1 MLRRCTLRV
10 RLCLLALLLCGSV
23 WRPAIASMAFIDGQI
38 AAHPG
43 ETGVV
48 VLDTGEAALRARAWL
63 ADHAQRSIEVQYFI
77 WSSDNIG
84 ILATEALLRAAEHG
98 VKVRVIVDD
107 ILINAPDKTLLA
119 LARHPNV
126 DIRIYNPRHQVG
138 TPFYKRAL
146 NVLTDFRGVNQ
157 RMHDKTFI
165 VDGKVAITG
174 GRNMADEYF
183 DYDSEYTFR
192 DRDAL
197 LVGDAA
203 QAMRANFDAFWAS
216 RLAVPVESL
225 YDGWGLM
232 QKNVKV
238 DAAEVQKIYREL
250 HAYANQPENFAP
262 DVRAAIDAT
271 PAAFERLAREMAWGR
286 VDFIHDEPGKNGRR
300 WTLGGGGQS
309 SAALAKL
316 VAESTESIV
325 IQSPYLVMSDTA
337 MALFRAA
344 VARGVKVR
352 ILTNSLASTDN
363 LQAFSGYRNQR
374 KQLLKMGLDIREYKP
389 DPANRNALFSR
400 ANPPAVP
407 PVFALHAKSMVV
419 DGKIAYI
426 GTFNFD
432 PRSENLNTEVGAI
445 VRHAGLA
452 QQLLGIM
459 EADMRPENSWRATD
473 EPDQY
478 VPLTRRGQVR
488 LWQLLPLK
496 PLL

>member
-1 MLRRCTLRV
+1 M
-10 RLCLLALLLCGSV
+10 
-23 WRPAIASMAFIDGQI
+23 
-38 AAHPG
+38 
-43 ETGVV
+43 
-48 VLDTGEAALRARAWL
+48 
-63 ADHAQRSIEVQYFI
+63 
-77 WSSDNIG
+77 
-84 ILATEALLRAAEHG
+84 
-98 VKVRVIVDD
+98 
-107 ILINAPDKTLLA
+107 
-119 LARHPNV
+119 
-126 DIRIYNPRHQVG
+126 
-138 TPFYKRAL
+138 
-146 NVLTDFRGVNQ
+146 
-157 RMHDKTFI
+157 
-165 VDGKVAITG
+165 
-174 GRNMADEYF
+174 
-183 DYDSEYTFR
+183 
-192 DRDAL
+192 
-197 LVGDAA
+197 
-203 QAMRANFDAFWAS
+203 
-216 RLAVPVESL
+216 
-225 YDGWGLM
+225 
-232 QKNVKV
+232 
-238 DAAEVQKIYREL
+238 
-250 HAYANQPENFAP
+250 
-262 DVRAAIDAT
+262 
-271 PAAFERLAREMAWGR
+271 
-286 VDFIHDEPGKNGRR
+286 
-300 WTLGGGGQS
+300 
-309 SAALAKL
+309 
-316 VAESTESIV
+316 AESTESIV